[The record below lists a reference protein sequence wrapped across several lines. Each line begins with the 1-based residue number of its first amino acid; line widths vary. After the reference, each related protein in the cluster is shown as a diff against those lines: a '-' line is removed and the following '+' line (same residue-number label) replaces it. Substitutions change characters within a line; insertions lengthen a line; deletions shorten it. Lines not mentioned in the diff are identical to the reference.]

1 MYENSIQI
9 NERNYNLIISNLI
22 LSQTEK
28 FTYNDII
35 KKLGDM
41 FEEITIKIENIV
53 ERCLI
58 RLRED
63 GFLSVLGSS
72 YAVVEISL

>member
-1 MYENSIQI
+1 MNENAIQN

-35 KKLGDM
+35 IKLRDM
-41 FEEITIKIENIV
+41 FEEITSKMENVV

-63 GFLSVLGSS
+63 GFLSVLGSN